1 MLLYFQNTSPIV
13 QKSYLE
19 FQSQFYY
26 NELLQAWVKIYLYS
40 KGFVHAKTVVA
51 DGLVSV
57 VGTANMDNRGFD
69 LNFEIMSVIY
79 GKDFGRQLEA
89 AYLNDLTECTELT
102 YAGWSKNR
110 KMKQLVISLARLISE
125 FL

>member
-26 NELLQAWVKIYLYS
+26 NELLQAGVKIYLYN

-79 GKDFGRQLEA
+79 GKDFGRQLED
-89 AYLNDLTECTELT
+89 AYLMILRSVLN
-102 YAGWSKNR
+102 
-110 KMKQLVISLARLISE
+110 
-125 FL
+125 